1 MERRIYEQGPF
12 SLKLSRGC
20 SLEEKIVVGNY
31 DFINCDIK
39 KKNFPL
45 QESRRQIGEL
55 LIKLFSFN
63 QEVFSREVIADM
75 KRRGCGPA
83 FLPELIDFELE
94 YPELC
99 VPEVPVISLG
109 SVYRDT
115 FGVNSVPQFL
125 LDKNGR
131 NLYLDLFE
139 RRWRKGDKFLAV
151 IL

>member
-1 MERRIYEQGPF
+1 MEIRIYEEGPF
-12 SLKLSRGC
+12 VLNLVYNRSLK
-20 SLEEKIVVGNY
+20 EKIFVGNY
-31 DFINCDIK
+31 DFCNYDINE
-39 KKNFPL
+39 KNLPA
-45 QESRRQIGEL
+45 QELSDQEQKL
-55 LIKLFSFN
+55 LVRLFSFN